1 MTSKLNVDKM
11 QDLMYKRKN
20 IRNISVIAHVDHG
33 KSTLTDALVS
43 RAGLISE
50 SQSGKK
56 RFTDNREDEI
66 ERGIT
71 IKSTAVS
78 MFFEINAN
86 DEDDCFLNSS
96 LDRDGNQFLINLI
109 DSPGHVDF
117 SSEVTAALRVT
128 DGAILVVDVVS
139 GVSSQTETVLRQ
151 ALTERIK
158 PVLVI
163 NKIDRAILEQKL
175 EPEKLYQRL
184 KKIIEDVNNL
194 ISIYSSDH
202 SDNDDNDD
210 NKSDKIFKCAYLDP
224 TKGNVAFAAGRD
236 GWSFTLSTFAK
247 LYAKKSKQSFESLI
261 NKLWNDNFFDS
272 SAKKWRTHSKSE
284 NNENGFQRGF
294 NLYILDPLYK
304 TLNICLENNFTE
316 IEKLTEK
323 LDINLKFKEEDKEK
337 LTGRDLMQYTM
348 KKWLPAADAMLEL
361 IINHLP
367 SPLVAQRYRCDNLYE
382 GPLDDLAAIGIREC
396 DMTGCLMIY
405 ISKQIPDNN
414 DKTKFYAFGRVF
426 SGTAESGMK
435 VRIMGPDY
443 KPNEQE
449 NGSLFIKNLTR
460 CVCMVGDQAI
470 SMDKIPCG
478 NIIALSGIDKYLT
491 KSGTISN
498 YDLAH
503 NIKTMKFSVSA
514 VVRCAVEPQNPT
526 DLNKFIEGLRRLC
539 RSDPLVQCESD
550 NGQHIIAGAGE
561 LHLEICLRDL
571 EKLYAKVSLI

>member
-1 MTSKLNVDKM
+1 M
-11 QDLMYKRKN
+11 
-20 IRNISVIAHVDHG
+20 
-33 KSTLTDALVS
+33 
-43 RAGLISE
+43 
-50 SQSGKK
+50 
-56 RFTDNREDEI
+56 
-66 ERGIT
+66 
-71 IKSTAVS
+71 
-78 MFFEINAN
+78 
-86 DEDDCFLNSS
+86 
-96 LDRDGNQFLINLI
+96 
-109 DSPGHVDF
+109 
-117 SSEVTAALRVT
+117 
-128 DGAILVVDVVS
+128 DVVS

-194 ISIYSSDH
+194 ISIYSGDH
-202 SDNDDNDD
+202 SDNDD
-210 NKSDKIFKCAYLDP
+210 KSDKIFKCAYLDP

-261 NKLWNDNFFDS
+261 NKLWNNNFFDS
-272 SAKKWRTHSKSE
+272 SAKKWRTYSKSE
-284 NNENGFQRGF
+284 NNENEFQRGF

-304 TLNICLENNFTE
+304 TLNICLENNFIE

-396 DMTGCLMIY
+396 DMAGCLMIY

-498 YDLAH
+498 YDLAL

-571 EKLYAKVSLI
+571 KKLYAKVSLI